1 MASGQALVTRC
12 KQHLLETMATLPDCA
27 PDGSGLG
34 NTAIEQAA
42 GFGLDLPRAN
52 NWFTWSLLVA
62 LTLDGK
68 LEAIQPGKRNKKYRL
83 ATGNP
88 RASLNG

>member
-1 MASGQALVTRC
+1 MASGQDLIAQC
-12 KQHLLETMATLPDCA
+12 KKHLLDTMRGLPECA
-27 PDGSGLG
+27 PDGRGLG

-62 LTLDGK
+62 LTLDGAV
-68 LEAIQPGKRNKKYRL
+68 ESIQPGKRNKKYRL
-83 ATGNP
+83 TA
-88 RASLNG
+88 